1 MNEDITYA
9 IRRDVGGDH
18 QRIHR
23 ADTSWSRQTYRHL
36 LLPIFLLVV
45 MYHAKPFQVFV
56 NGVTGEVHG
65 ERPYS
70 WIKITLAVIA
80 ALIVAGIALGLYYQA
95 KQPA

>member
-1 MNEDITYA
+1 DI
-9 IRRDVGGDH
+9 GGDH

-23 ADTSWSRQTYRHL
+23 ADTSWSGQTYRHL

-45 MYHAKPFQVFV
+45 MFQAKPYQVFV

-65 ERPYS
+65 QRPYS

-80 ALIVAGIALGLYYQA
+80 ALIVVGIGLGVYYSS
-95 KQPA
+95 K